1 MKELEGI
8 CLREARISL
17 GSFSFARAGA
27 GADVLIAR
35 DQAPDPWL

>member
-1 MKELEGI
+1 MKELEVD
-8 CLREARISL
+8 LPREGRISL

-27 GADVLIAR
+27 GADVLIAW